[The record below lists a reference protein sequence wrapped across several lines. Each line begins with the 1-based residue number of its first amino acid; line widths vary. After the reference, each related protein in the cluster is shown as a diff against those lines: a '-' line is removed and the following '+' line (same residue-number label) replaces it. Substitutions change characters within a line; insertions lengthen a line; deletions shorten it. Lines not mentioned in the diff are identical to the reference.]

1 MADENKHF
9 NFFLSA
15 ALLKVVVP
23 VELTGITSAK
33 ITVQNT
39 SEQNDA
45 YVAGNLALGD
55 GVTPKFTE
63 PSTSITI
70 TNIGG
75 LNSSLGQPFE
85 FYVLVANGRYEN
97 FIVTLSGDGWIVN
110 KPLDT
115 QSVITV
121 ERGQMVECKVLDV
134 EYNYGVGDFGSED
147 GSFTQQ

>member
-1 MADENKHF
+1 
-9 NFFLSA
+9 
-15 ALLKVVVP
+15 
-23 VELTGITSAK
+23 
-33 ITVQNT
+33 
-39 SEQNDA
+39 
-45 YVAGNLALGD
+45 
-55 GVTPKFTE
+55 
-63 PSTSITI
+63 
-70 TNIGG
+70 
-75 LNSSLGQPFE
+75 LGQPFE